1 MFFFSHSNIATLD
14 NLQPFTLYN
23 ISVSAHSDEIQG
35 PYSHPIL
42 VQTKEDGE
50 LSLFVWNG
58 DCVYCCVQMLLI
70 CMVKAYKLV

>member
-1 MFFFSHSNIATLD
+1 MKITGSLRCCFSHSNIATVD

-23 ISVSAHSDEIQG
+23 ISVSAHSDDIQG

-50 LSLFVWNG
+50 LFVPMRLNP
-58 DCVYCCVQMLLI
+58 L
-70 CMVKAYKLV
+70 